1 MELWDTESMTC
12 SRRLFL
18 VASATT
24 FAGAVLA
31 ACGSAGAKVSA
42 SDVPLGKA
50 IIVDKFIIAQPT
62 KGTYKAY
69 SVSCPHQGTAIDIIH
84 DDGTVECSNHN
95 SKFSIEDGAVLSG
108 PSRSG
113 LMPAKLS
120 ADGQELTAEL

>member
-1 MELWDTESMTC
+1 MCDTLSMTC

-24 FAGAVLA
+24 FAGAILA
-31 ACGSAGAKVSA
+31 ACGSTSAKINA
-42 SDVPLGKA
+42 SDVPVGKA
-50 IIVDKFIIAQPT
+50 VIVEGFIIAQPS

-69 SVSCPHQGTAIDIIH
+69 SASCPHQGTKIDITN
-84 DDGTVECSNHN
+84 DDGTVECPNHH
-95 SKFSIEDGAVLSG
+95 SKFSIEDGAVLTG

-120 ADGQELTAEL
+120 AEGKELTAEL